1 MHKVYCFLI
10 GVGLSSLLSCLDHHT
25 RSLLSEAD
33 SLMMSDPAKALEVIS
48 EIDTSKLFSAR
59 VKAFYS
65 LMHTMAIDRNAIDTT
80 DFRLLQDAI
89 DYYTPKSKD
98 SREKAYTLFYLGRL
112 KYNNGD
118 YTSSS
123 VTFKK
128 VLNSAYSQTD
138 PWLSGMC
145 YTFLG
150 LIYINCHNIVDELD
164 YSLKAFDAFSS
175 YGDSVYINNARS
187 NLAFAYHN
195 NRFFDK
201 ADSLFECIDKESRY
215 YADGLVGR
223 AMNTVTSYNPDYAK
237 ACQWFDEAIKLNAYF
252 SPDSYFQFTFSLM
265 KNGQP
270 ERAEKLL
277 KQLDAFPPNA
287 RCTYW
292 KYKIA
297 EAKGDESAA
306 YSFLKEYNIQSDS
319 LVQAHLMQSQSR
331 AERDLWQLD
340 SERLALQEK
349 VSRANA
355 ILVSI
360 VISLLL
366 LSILLFFLWRQ
377 NALKQKLSELELDLS
392 EARRLKELSDSEK
405 RDIAGLLYS
414 LRVKYASMYQDQFSQ
429 IGKLFDKNLDYASV
443 LNKGHN
449 EFMSKVRDVL
459 STISNDTS
467 GQNSFEERLD
477 TTLDGI
483 MTKLRKDFPFFNE
496 RTFRL
501 LSFII
506 AGFEPSTIAAIMNE
520 NASSVRSRKSRL
532 KQQILSSDSP
542 NKELYEMFLK

>member
-1 MHKVYCFLI
+1 M
-10 GVGLSSLLSCLDHHT
+10 
-25 RSLLSEAD
+25 
-33 SLMMSDPAKALEVIS
+33 
-48 EIDTSKLFSAR
+48 
-59 VKAFYS
+59 
-65 LMHTMAIDRNAIDTT
+65 
-80 DFRLLQDAI
+80 
-89 DYYTPKSKD
+89 
-98 SREKAYTLFYLGRL
+98 
-112 KYNNGD
+112 
-118 YTSSS
+118 
-123 VTFKK
+123 
-128 VLNSAYSQTD
+128 
-138 PWLSGMC
+138 
-145 YTFLG
+145 
-150 LIYINCHNIVDELD
+150 
-164 YSLKAFDAFSS
+164 
-175 YGDSVYINNARS
+175 
-187 NLAFAYHN
+187 
-195 NRFFDK
+195 
-201 ADSLFECIDKESRY
+201 
-215 YADGLVGR
+215 
-223 AMNTVTSYNPDYAK
+223 
-237 ACQWFDEAIKLNAYF
+237 
-252 SPDSYFQFTFSLM
+252 
-265 KNGQP
+265 
-270 ERAEKLL
+270 
-277 KQLDAFPPNA
+277 
-287 RCTYW
+287 
-292 KYKIA
+292 
-297 EAKGDESAA
+297 
-306 YSFLKEYNIQSDS
+306 
-319 LVQAHLMQSQSR
+319 
-331 AERDLWQLD
+331 
-340 SERLALQEK
+340 QEK